1 MVGEFEPTN
10 LIQQAAPIACR
21 PEDEPPVPGSFAV
34 MFTRPRED
42 KPRKTSGLSRS
53 QDAYDRFSA
62 AVDLPL
68 TVLSL
73 LWLPI
78 LIAPLVV
85 HLSVNVTDAFNGI
98 DYLIWAVF
106 VVEYLAKLYLS
117 PSRRRFVTH
126 HLLDLAV
133 IALPVFRPLRALR
146 LARLLTLG
154 RGALVL
160 TNALGRVRSL
170 LTHRGLHFVLVAVLG
185 IIFVSAALESAF
197 EGHAH
202 GSTIHNY
209 GDALWWATVTV
220 TTVGYGDKYPVT
232 AAGRGLAVVLMLVGI
247 GLIGALTATV
257 ASYFVEEKAD
267 REKAELSERLDRIES
282 LLTQVLNEPKD

>member
-1 MVGEFEPTN
+1 MP
-10 LIQQAAPIACR
+10 
-21 PEDEPPVPGSFAV
+21 
-34 MFTRPRED
+34 
-42 KPRKTSGLSRS
+42 GLSRS
-53 QDAYDRFSA
+53 QQAYNRFST

-78 LIAPLVV
+78 LIAPLVL
-85 HLSVNVTDAFNGI
+85 HLSVSVTDAFDGI
-98 DYLIWAVF
+98 DYVIWAVF

-146 LARLLTLG
+146 LVRLLSLG
-154 RGALVL
+154 RGVLVL
-160 TNALGRVRSL
+160 SSALRRVRSV

-185 IIFVSAALESAF
+185 IVAVSAALELVF
-197 EGHAH
+197 EGHAD

-209 GDALWWATVTV
+209 GDALWWAIATV

-232 AAGRGLAVVLMLVGI
+232 AGGRGIAVVLMLVGI
-247 GLIGALTATV
+247 GLIGVLTATV

-267 REKAELSERLDRIES
+267 REKAELTDRLDRIEG
-282 LLTQVLNEPKD
+282 LLTRVLNEPEDSTAFKAVDQS